1 MRKMLTTAALL
12 ALGCLAGASA
22 GLAAS
27 GSESGGNTPTADNSP
42 RSERMAAV
50 YAKLTSEQRASVEAF
65 RAEFE
70 ANKGKAVESKKTAVG
85 RTVVKVD
92 RGLHVMVAR
101 NNADGTKST
110 ACVRSADEFALFLA
124 GESETHSHEG
134 VSQ

>member
-27 GSESGGNTPTADNSP
+27 GSEKGGAAPASENTV
-42 RSERMAAV
+42 RSERMAAI
-50 YAKLTSEQRASVEAF
+50 YAQLTEEQRASVEAF
-65 RAEFE
+65 RAQFE
-70 ANKGKAVESKKTAVG
+70 ANKGKPVESKSTAEG
-85 RTVVKVD
+85 RTVIKVD

-124 GESETHSHEG
+124 GKSATHSHEG